1 MARGGKVFPT
11 GRHYDPS
18 NLGAKNNLAL
28 ALVEQEDPT
37 KKAKA
42 LAYAD
47 ENTAPITA
55 PNNNPDVLSTL
66 VWVCFRCNHH
76 RPPGRMALDGAI
88 KALGGNVLANP
99 DTATYVA
106 HVLYHKDQKY
116 QAKQILENVLKNER
130 PFSMK
135 KEAQALYEKVKDTP
149 APAKHSGGTGVYYQS
164 PRSNQLGFALSAKWN
179 LAGRS

>member
-1 MARGGKVFPT
+1 MRAICSAAWLPCGTRN
-11 GRHYDPS
+11 GREAEKYFQQVVITDPS

-47 ENTAPITA
+47 ENYRANNGA
-55 PNNNPDVLSTL
+55 NNNNADVLSTL
-66 VWVCFRCNHH
+66 GWVYFRCNHMDQA
-76 RPPGRMALDGAI
+76 GMALDGAI

-135 KEAQALYEKVKDTP
+135 KEAQTLYEKVKDTP
-149 APAKHSGGTGVYYQS
+149 APASASGGTAS
-164 PRSNQLGFALSAKWN
+164 TEPKK
-179 LAGRS
+179 